1 MRERRAKFA
10 GTKGSINSRRAKFA
24 EPSARLRKMASHRSL
39 TSCRLSCSLPPLAG
53 LRRRRKTYRASCLPH
68 GCYSAAFQPLS
79 SPRYQISIFRS
90 SSRLAPTYCFDQDVR
105 MELRALAYPS
115 GLTHFSGL
123 DFFQICRKAS
133 PCRGMVPGTYRLPDT
148 PETQVGVKCQSSCSS
163 NACQTHPH
171 VYL

>member
-1 MRERRAKFA
+1 
-10 GTKGSINSRRAKFA
+10 
-24 EPSARLRKMASHRSL
+24 MASHRSL

-115 GLTHFSGL
+115 GHTHFSGA

-133 PCRGMVPGTYRLPDT
+133 PCRDMVPNTYRLPDNAIT
-148 PETQVGVKCQSSCSS
+148 LSIKLESSVNLRQSRRQSSCSS
-163 NACQTHPH
+163 NASQTHPH
-171 VYL
+171 HPITLIRLSVSKR